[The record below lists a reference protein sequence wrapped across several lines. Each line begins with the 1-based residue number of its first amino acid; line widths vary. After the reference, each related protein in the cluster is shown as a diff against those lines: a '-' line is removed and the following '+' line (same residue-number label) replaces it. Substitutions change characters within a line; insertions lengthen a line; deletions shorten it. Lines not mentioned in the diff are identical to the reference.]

1 MKIRYARSAAKFLE
15 SLDRSTKQ
23 LIRAGV
29 QGVTQ
34 KPPKAILRSCKAILT
49 VDGVYVRVNIGWFIG
64 TEQKESWKSFTL
76 WISAAVGIFI
86 RKKSEIWLQLLAQ
99 KVAQMVEILLKED
112 QALAFA
118 MVRKLVLAWDPE
130 YTKATPE
137 EDSAMNQAV
146 KELLSGDYALDSEID
161 WN

>member
-1 MKIRYARSAAKFLE
+1 
-15 SLDRSTKQ
+15 
-23 LIRAGV
+23 
-29 QGVTQ
+29 
-34 KPPKAILRSCKAILT
+34 
-49 VDGVYVRVNIGWFIG
+49 
-64 TEQKESWKSFTL
+64 
-76 WISAAVGIFI
+76 
-86 RKKSEIWLQLLAQ
+86 
-99 KVAQMVEILLKED
+99 MVEILPEE

-146 KELLSGDYALDSEID
+146 KELFAGDYALDSEID

>member
-1 MKIRYARSAAKFLE
+1 M
-15 SLDRSTKQ
+15 
-23 LIRAGV
+23 
-29 QGVTQ
+29 
-34 KPPKAILRSCKAILT
+34 
-49 VDGVYVRVNIGWFIG
+49 
-64 TEQKESWKSFTL
+64 
-76 WISAAVGIFI
+76 GIFI
-86 RKKSEIWLQLLAQ
+86 RKRSKIWLQLLAQ
-99 KVAQMVEILLKED
+99 KVAQMVEILPEE

-146 KELLSGDYALDSEID
+146 KELFAGDYALDSEID